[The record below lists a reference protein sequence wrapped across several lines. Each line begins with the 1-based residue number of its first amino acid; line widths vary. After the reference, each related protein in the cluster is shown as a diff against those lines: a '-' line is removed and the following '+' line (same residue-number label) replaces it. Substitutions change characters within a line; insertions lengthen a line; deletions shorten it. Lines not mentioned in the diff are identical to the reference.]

1 MLWVYAGLNLVEC
14 DKIARTALPTGYI
27 DISKTRA
34 ADLSETM
41 LTIYSHHPGASIYLG
56 FLDPLLMISPS
67 QEAACRKVLRECTVA
82 LVVSNPL
89 LLPYSWKNG
98 TSKLVVVGS
107 KDNKDASDTKT
118 LDDGGSP
125 LLQHEVGYGHRAAKH
140 SA

>member
-14 DKIARTALPTGYI
+14 DRIARAALPTGYI

-34 ADLSETM
+34 ADVSETM
-41 LTIYSHHPGASIYLG
+41 LTICSHHPGASIYLG
-56 FLDPLLMISPS
+56 FLDPLLMISPP

-98 TSKLVVVGS
+98 TSKLIVVGS
-107 KDNKDASDTKT
+107 KNERNASDSKT
-118 LDDGGSP
+118 LDHGGSP
-125 LLQHEVGYGHRAAKH
+125 LLQHEVGYGCDAAKH
-140 SA
+140 SP